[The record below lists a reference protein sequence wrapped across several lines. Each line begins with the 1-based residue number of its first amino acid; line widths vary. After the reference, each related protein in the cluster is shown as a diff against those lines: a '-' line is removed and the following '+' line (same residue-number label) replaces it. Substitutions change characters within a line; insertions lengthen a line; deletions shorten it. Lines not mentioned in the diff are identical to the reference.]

1 MKRIEIYDPAMCCS
15 TGVCGPSIDT
25 ELLRVS
31 TLIRNLE
38 KNGIKIERHNLTSDP
53 QAFID
58 NKVINGMLDKDGV
71 DVLPVTIVDGEVVK
85 TKNYLTNDEFVK
97 FLNIPESYLNVQ
109 EKVDNQAKV
118 RLKGCGC
125 KGGCC

>member
-31 TLIRNLE
+31 TLIHNLE

-58 NKVINGMLDKDGV
+58 NKVINEMLDKDGV